1 MLISS
6 SSILQSATREHGVS
20 TLGVVGVGQ
29 LGLGI
34 AYVAAKVAKVDV
46 LMADRDE
53 KVITAGFAFIDKLL
67 AKDVKKGKMTEE
79 EAVLTRARISGVTG
93 LEAFEKVD
101 LVVEVCCSSRV
112 LSTNAD

>member
-1 MLISS
+1 M
-6 SSILQSATREHGVS
+6 S

-53 KVITAGFAFIDKLL
+53 KVIKAGFAFIDKLL

-79 EAVLTRARISGVTG
+79 ESVLVRGRISSVSG
-93 LEAFEKVD
+93 LEEFGKVD
-101 LVVEVCCSSRV
+101 LVVEVCLSQIVTRECHSHDWLRRLYRSR
-112 LSTNAD
+112 SR